1 MTLLNAV
8 HFTRPELLFLI
19 PLVLLIAM
27 LFDTQ
32 QITHQLKDLVAP
44 HLLKHLTNK
53 SQSHSLNKWLGVV
66 CISLLCIGLSGVSFS
81 KTDTPLY
88 ASSHKTVFVVDQSLS
103 MYATDVR
110 PNRLTKAKQILRD
123 VLDNDLEGEFALIAF
138 AGDAY
143 VISPFTQDK
152 ETLTHFLVALDPV
165 IMPLYGSQ
173 LHKGIE
179 LAFSL
184 LDSNDSG
191 ANIIAITDDM
201 NAIDES
207 YFSSSPDFNSVKL
220 DIISI
225 GTEAGAHIVLPNG
238 ETLRRN
244 NVPILATTPTS
255 LIKKITEQVNG
266 KFYTQG
272 ASKSDIKK
280 IGQPLNVDLTNAKNS
295 GVSGETWHEQGHWFA
310 LPFLIWLLW
319 QFKNTA
325 LLCLILTI
333 TLTPDVS
340 RASPLDWFKTADQQA
355 QDAVNQGDWAIA
367 KELFENPSWQAA
379 SLYATENYKNSA
391 MLLSKIAKTAEEFY
405 NLGNALAL
413 SNDLD
418 GAIAAYSNAINQ
430 RPDFKEAKENLEY
443 LNQLKQEQEQE
454 QESKSDHDSED
465 DSQQNQEQSS
475 QTDSENGNAPS
486 QTQDNDPLNQD
497 NQTDSS
503 SDLNASASEPAAAQE
518 TQQALD
524 QWLRQI
530 QDDPGTLLQRKL
542 WYLHQERRNENRFNE
557 EEGMQPW

>member
-1 MTLLNAV
+1 MTLFYTV

-19 PLVLLIAM
+19 PLALLIAM

-32 QITHQLKDLVAP
+32 QIPRQLRNVVAP
-44 HLLKHLTNK
+44 HLLKYLTNK
-53 SQSHSLNKWLGVV
+53 NPSHSLNKWLGVI
-66 CISLLCIGLSGVSFS
+66 CISLLCVGLSGISFS
-81 KTDTPLY
+81 KAETPLY
-88 ASSHKTVFVVDQSLS
+88 ASTHKTLFVVDQSLS

-123 VLDNDLEGEFALIAF
+123 VLESDLEGEFALIAF

-152 ETLTHFLVALDPV
+152 ETLVHFLVALDPV

-173 LHKGIE
+173 LHQGLK

-184 LDSNDSG
+184 LDDNDSG

-201 NAIDES
+201 NMIDEG
-207 YFSSSPDFNSVKL
+207 YFSSSSDFDSVTL

-225 GTEAGAHIVLPNG
+225 GTEAGANIVLPNG

-244 NVPILATTPTS
+244 NVPILATTPAS
-255 LIKKITEQVNG
+255 RIKETVEQVNG
-266 KFYTQG
+266 NFYTQDT
-272 ASKSDIKK
+272 SKADIEK
-280 IGQPLNVDLTNAKNS
+280 IGRPLNARMSNAESS
-295 GVSGETWHEQGHWFA
+295 GISGETWREQGHWFA

-325 LLCLILTI
+325 LLCLVLTF
-333 TLTPDVS
+333 TLAPDAS
-340 RASPLDWFKTADQQA
+340 RASPLDWFKTPDQQA
-355 QDAVNQGDWAIA
+355 QDAVNQGNWAIA

-379 SLYATENYKNSA
+379 SLYATEDYENTA
-391 MLLSKIAKTAEEFY
+391 RLLSNIAQSPEELY

-418 GAIAAYSNAINQ
+418 GAISAYEKSLKQ

-443 LNQLKQEQEQE
+443 LNQLKQQQE
-454 QESKSDHDSED
+454 QESNPDQESED
-465 DSQQNQEQSS
+465 NPQQNQAPTPQS
-475 QTDSENGNAPS
+475 DSESSNAQS
-486 QTQDNDPLNQD
+486 QTQDKEPLNQD
-497 NQTDSS
+497 NQSNPESDS
-503 SDLNASASEPAAAQE
+503 NTNVTEPATAQE
-518 TQQALD
+518 NQQALD